1 MVKIRY
7 ADLPGGLH
15 VRAVARG
22 KDTII
27 YLLPGLTVMQRRD
40 ALRRL
45 RSSARV
51 GHGPRL
57 PTAGVA
63 SAMMADGIRST
74 VRNTAA
80 AVRAHPAVFLPQIV
94 IILSAAVAYV
104 LLVSASGR
112 PQPAPTD
119 ATALGGAASSTA
131 APPPGNR
138 PMRPALPV
146 PAATPSPT
154 PRPKPSGSGQHPVG
168 PAPGPTHRPPP
179 SPTPTDSPTPP
190 HSPPTPHPSP
200 TPTRPPAPRPQPTPT
215 PQPPFPTP
223 RPFTRVPSGL
233 AGPALWPGLGG
244 RRWPGPPLGLL
255 AVRRPA

>member
-45 RSSARV
+45 RSGARV

-57 PTAGVA
+57 PAAGVA

-80 AVRAHPAVFLPQIV
+80 AVRANPAVFIPQIV
-94 IILSAAVAYV
+94 IILSAAVVYV
-104 LLVSASGR
+104 LLVSVSGR
-112 PQPAPTD
+112 PHSSPTD
-119 ATALGGAASSTA
+119 AAALGGSAATAAS
-131 APPPGNR
+131 APSGNR
-138 PMRPALPV
+138 PIRPALPV

-154 PRPKPSGSGQHPVG
+154 PRPSASRQHSPGTAPVPP
-168 PAPGPTHRPPP
+168 PAPPPAHRPPP
-179 SPTPTDSPTPP
+179 SPTPTDSPVPI
-190 HSPPTPHPSP
+190 PSP
-200 TPTRPPAPRPQPTPT
+200 TPTRPPAPKPQPTPLPT
-215 PQPPFPTP
+215 PTPPPFPTP
-223 RPFTRVPSGL
+223 RPFPKPPSGL
-233 AGPALWPGLGG
+233 AGPVPWSGLGG
-244 RRWPGPPLGLL
+244 QHRPDPSLGLL
-255 AVRRPA
+255 EVRRPA

>member
-1 MVKIRY
+1 VVKIRY

-112 PQPAPTD
+112 PQSAPTD
-119 ATALGGAASSTA
+119 PTALGAAPSSAA

-154 PRPKPSGSGQHPVG
+154 PRPKPSGGGPHPVG
-168 PAPGPTHRPPP
+168 PAPVPTHRPPP
-179 SPTPTDSPTPP
+179 SPAPTDSPTPR
-190 HSPPTPHPSP
+190 PSP
-200 TPTRPPAPRPQPTPT
+200 TPTRPPAPKPQPTPT

-223 RPFTRVPSGL
+223 QPFTRVPSDP

-244 RRWPGPPLGLL
+244 RRWPGLPLGLL
-255 AVRRPA
+255 EVRRPA